1 MKNNLHTDLC
11 INLFQDEDAVIQ
23 EFFKTDA
30 CSQLADKY
38 LLAMVFTYFKRAQ
51 YAPQEFTRYNFFVA
65 L

>member
-1 MKNNLHTDLC
+1 MFL
-11 INLFQDEDAVIQ
+11 DEDAVIQ
-23 EFFKTDA
+23 AFFKKDV

-51 YAPQEFTRYNFFVA
+51 YARWEFTRYNFFVA

>member
-1 MKNNLHTDLC
+1 MYPC
-11 INLFQDEDAVIQ
+11 VQDEDVVIQ
-23 EFFKTDA
+23 EFFKTDT

-38 LLAMVFTYFKRAQ
+38 LLAMVFTYFTRAQ